1 MDSLKGFV
9 DKFRDFLLNEGNLLN
24 LEVGLAPA
32 VYIIIFGV
40 VGILIAFIV
49 AIIVKNLGRASKLK
63 KQLDDATAYVEAT
76 GTIDEENVFGLNQ
89 RIQEMPETVSRGWG
103 NFLEQQTGYP
113 SDYITKN
120 EVLEERKG
128 NPNYSSGWGSFNFLS
143 ILTILLCWGVSALGY
158 ANLLFQY
165 PAHLEKI
172 AVVLGYILPVFGT
185 LIVPLIAYLIFYF
198 IFSARQKRAYKKLE
212 SSFSA
217 FQDALD
223 NNVIIFREINDEFV
237 EENIEEINAAIEDIL
252 ANKLGQND
260 ILEIVTTPEIDE
272 NLIIEE
278 TQDIPL
284 VEEEPWV
291 EEEPI
296 TEEDWR
302 GAEPVVEEPVVV
314 EEVEE
319 PVVVEEPQ
327 ETAEE
332 RERRLGERLVQLV
345 FLADQASKD
354 PNITKEEMAELR
366 AFLAT
371 TKDSGDYPSDAEQE
385 IFESCLIILDGAYS
399 VRFASEPEE
408 IVEEPQ
414 ETEAERKE
422 REKGERLV
430 QLVFLADQA
439 SRDKEI
445 TEKEFVELR
454 SFLATTKD
462 SGDYPSDAEQ
472 EIFASC
478 LQILDSA
485 YEVKFPKTP
494 ATTPEEKP
502 VVVEEEPVV
511 EEEKPVLEEE
521 PVVEEEVKKKLE
533 VEEPQETE
541 AERIEREKGE
551 RLVQLV
557 FLADQASRDK
567 EITEE
572 QFVELRNFL
581 ANVKGSGAY
590 PSDVEQEIFGSCL
603 QILDSSFEVKFG
615 KPSPFVKKEST
626 EEPVASKE
634 TETQEEI
641 VEEPA
646 VVEESEDS
654 KEEIVEEPAASKET
668 ETQEE
673 IVEEP
678 AVAEEL
684 EDIQEEIVEE
694 QVEMVAEDL
703 GDVQEEIVAGD
714 AEVESIEDQPEEEVE
729 TTNVEEA
736 EEEPKEDKKKK
747 KGLFGRRKK

>member
-1 MDSLKGFV
+1 MDSLKGFI
-9 DKFRDFLLNEGNLLN
+9 DKFREFLLNEGNLLN

-158 ANLLFQY
+158 ANLLFEY

-185 LIVPLIAYLIFYF
+185 LIAPLIAYLIFYF
-198 IFSARQKRAYKKLE
+198 IFSASQKRAYKKLE

-296 TEEDWR
+296 IEEDWR

-366 AFLAT
+366 TFLAT

-408 IVEEPQ
+408 IAEEPQ

-485 YEVKFPKTP
+485 YEVKFPKTS
-494 ATTPEEKP
+494 AATPEEKP
-502 VVVEEEPVV
+502 VVVEEEV
-511 EEEKPVLEEE
+511 KE
-521 PVVEEEVKKKLE
+521 PA

-626 EEPVASKE
+626 VEESTASKE

-641 VEEPA
+641 VEEPTVA
-646 VVEESEDS
+646 EESKDS
-654 KEEIVEEPAASKET
+654 KEEIVEEQA
-668 ETQEE
+668 E
-673 IVEEP
+673 IV
-678 AVAEEL
+678 AEDL
-684 EDIQEEIVEE
+684 EDVQEEIVEE
-694 QVEMVAEDL
+694 QVAED
-703 GDVQEEIVAGD
+703 V
-714 AEVESIEDQPEEEVE
+714 EVESVEEQPEVEEEVE